1 MDANVKFWDRG
12 RPSAWIHYLRG
23 HTRPVSAV
31 RFSYGT
37 TGLCANGSGPGSKV
51 RYGSIGPWARQQQLP
66 WRRLGMVAGG
76 SCAALLLLGLSRRHA
91 AACGCGACCWL
102 PGHAGGV
109 YTAEG
114 GRHWVNTVAVGQP
127 PPPAPPQL
135 PLTVPRNHQPH
146 KSATT
151 PRGTA
156 SAKRQ

>member
-1 MDANVKFWDRG
+1 MLSSDMRTRQMYTTACPPLPVLHCLFSTPTQFWDRG

-114 GRHWVNTVAVGQP
+114 ACARAGFVRTSCA
-127 PPPAPPQL
+127 L
-135 PLTVPRNHQPH
+135 YI
-146 KSATT
+146 
-151 PRGTA
+151 
-156 SAKRQ
+156 